1 MESLHNM
8 TQPRSSNRPEV
19 PTPRRYVGRSGV
31 STIPAPSGAAPIPFP
46 RTGSEQANGK
56 SKPVSAR
63 NRVRTV
69 AVPWSFRLAFAVTLV
84 LMVFFLFRSFGLFM
98 GPVTGASGVESTY
111 AASVNVLAGRI
122 ASPLDSVKLLPP
134 PAPWYGGAPALP
146 TTSLPVFVWASAAL
160 TGVMGDGLLGGRI
173 LALLAALVAGLC
185 LFALV
190 RRSAGARAAIYA
202 LLFYS
207 VAPLS
212 VVLGQQYSQASLIMA
227 MQAVALLALFNWR
240 STVRPELSQGAPAAF
255 VWAVMAGVMYALLDP
270 GAVFLAVPA
279 AYLIVVPT
287 SAPSLDTG
295 PLSIRTIRRKTTESL
310 KIADVWQKSP
320 NRGRFFAY
328 AGALAAGSLIWWA
341 ITQAGAGGMW
351 LDAKDGGAGVAGALG
366 ALLSGSSYVEIM
378 GMLVERLLTL
388 AGLLLLAAG
397 ILHGARPPVPLLFH
411 AWFLGGLVHVLL
423 DASRLPGHD
432 DVLLPL
438 ILPACALAGI
448 GAAWAGALPAR
459 LYVAIT
465 EQAHERDSDYAISP
479 HTAWL
484 LDLPEE
490 RITNKRQR
498 PQAQLALGRSVAER
512 SHTQS
517 MKWRRAW
524 WLTVGHVVVL
534 SILAFIVLGGA
545 PTTLARMEPN
555 DQAQE
560 VAAIGRDV
568 ANVVPPGSR
577 IIVAGPS
584 APELFYS
591 SERTGWSLS
600 DTEFSLVAVDKL
612 QREGASYLLS
622 VDQDWLG
629 KHPDY
634 RGLITSYAV
643 AKLARDYILFDLN
656 AKPAGNERSYFL
668 ESGHTLGGEFR
679 TFWQNNGGVAKLG
692 YPISEELVETSPL
705 DGQQRKVQ
713 YFERAV
719 LEYHPEFAGTPN
731 AVMIA
736 SVGLWVTKDRN
747 FPKADPVENTTD
759 KWYFAETG
767 HIVKQAFLRY
777 WQSQGGLATFGYPIS
792 EELPEISNADGKVY
806 TVQYFERA
814 RFEWHPTFAGTP
826 DEVQLGLIGKQAL
839 AMPQR

>member
-1 MESLHNM
+1 M
-8 TQPRSSNRPEV
+8 
-19 PTPRRYVGRSGV
+19 
-31 STIPAPSGAAPIPFP
+31 
-46 RTGSEQANGK
+46 
-56 SKPVSAR
+56 
-63 NRVRTV
+63 
-69 AVPWSFRLAFAVTLV
+69 AVPWSFRLAFAVALV
-84 LMVFFLFRSFGLFM
+84 LLVFFLFRSFGLFT
-98 GPVTGASGVESTY
+98 GPVTNASGVESTY
-111 AASVNVLAGRI
+111 AASVNVLAGRV
-122 ASPLDSVKLLPP
+122 ASPLDSVKLVPP

-146 TTSLPVFVWASAAL
+146 TASLPMFVWASAVL
-160 TGVMGDGLLGGRI
+160 TGVFGDGLLAGRI
-173 LALLAALVAGLC
+173 LALLAALAAGLS

-190 RRSAGARAAIYA
+190 RRGAGARAAIYA

-212 VVLGQQYSQASLIMA
+212 VVLGQQYSEASLIMA
-227 MQAVALLALFNWR
+227 MQAVSLLALFNWR
-240 STVRPELSQGAPAAF
+240 STVRPELAQGSAGAF
-255 VWAVMAGVMYALLDP
+255 VWAVIAAVIYALLDP
-270 GAVFLAVPA
+270 GAIFLAVPA

-287 SAPSLDTG
+287 SAPSVDTG

-310 KIADVWQKSP
+310 RIAELWQKSP

-351 LDAKDGGAGVAGALG
+351 LDVRDGGAGIAGALG
-366 ALLSGSSYVEIM
+366 ALLKGSSYVEIM

-512 SHTQS
+512 SQTQS

-534 SILAFIVLGGA
+534 SILAFVVLGGA
-545 PTTLARMEPN
+545 PTTLARMQPN

-591 SERTGWSLS
+591 SGRTGWSLS
-600 DTEFSLVAVDKL
+600 DTDFSLVAVDKL
-612 QREGASYLLS
+612 QRQGASYLLS
-622 VDQDWLG
+622 IDQEWLG

-719 LEYHPEFAGTPN
+719 LEFHPEFAGTSN

-747 FPKADPVENTTD
+747 FPKAEPVENTAD
-759 KWYFAETG
+759 KWYFAETA

-839 AMPQR
+839 ALPQR